1 MAQKELTPTIAELAQ
16 RIEADIRARGLEP
29 GEQYMGTAETARMLS
44 VSTTA
49 ANRALQLLAKRRV
62 IQRKQRKGTFIAE
75 LTRVA
80 GGDRLQRVHLLVR
93 EDYLRREGLLN
104 DGVVIGMQHEL
115 PGVDMQL
122 NFMRA
127 PDADD
132 QVQALVEEALASS
145 VREGFLATRSS
156 LQTQRVLAGSGL
168 PTVLLGSPH
177 PSVTTLPWIDRDHYD
192 IGRLL
197 VRHVIQRG
205 AQRILLL
212 QRDRVLPGDFE
223 LYDGVMDTLAAS
235 GFGADALTVR
245 NLPDDAAAIGAAVGS
260 VMRKYEQPTAVIARS
275 RPMADAAA
283 EAIRAM
289 GRTLGDDA
297 LVAATDVYL
306 GRGATAPTYPYTQ
319 PAIDPEMIG
328 RHIGR
333 MFMRPKGGSEEGQAE
348 PDHEIIAVRLHQPG
362 GVDGL

>member
-1 MAQKELTPTIAELAQ
+1 MAQEELTPTIADLAQ

-29 GEQYMGTAETARMLS
+29 GEPYMGTAETARMLS

-75 LTRVA
+75 RGAAA
-80 GGDRLQRVHLLVR
+80 GAGQLQRVHLLVR

-127 PDADD
+127 LDAED
-132 QVQALVEEALASS
+132 QVRALVDEALASS

-156 LQTQRVLAGSGL
+156 LQTQRLLAGSGL

-245 NLPDDAAAIGAAVGS
+245 NLPDDAAAIGAAVES
-260 VMRKYEQPTAVIARS
+260 VMRKYEQSTAVIARS
-275 RPMADAAA
+275 RPMADAAVQ
-283 EAIRAM
+283 AIGAM
-289 GRTLGDDA
+289 GRKPGA
-297 LVAATDVYL
+297 GVLVTATDVYL
-306 GRGATAPTYPYTQ
+306 GRGATAPAYPYTQ
-319 PAIDPEMIG
+319 PAIDPETIG

-333 MFMRPKGGSEEGQAE
+333 MFMPPEPGQAKADAT
-348 PDHEIIAVRLHQPG
+348 PVHEVIAVRLRSPHG
-362 GVDGL
+362 DVGL